1 MAIEKKKSST
11 SRRRKIEVR
20 VDKGIANIVP
30 EFLEHRRQ
38 DCKDMLDALN
48 TKNYEMV
55 CLLSHN
61 MRGSGGSYGFKRIS
75 ELGEGIENLVLDI
88 QKQTEQIEEE
98 IEELSYY
105 LEEINVVYE

>member
-1 MAIEKKKSST
+1 MTIEDKKKST
-11 SRRRKIEVR
+11 SRRKKIEVR

-38 DCKDMLDALN
+38 DCKDMLDGLKA
-48 TKNYEMV
+48 KNYEAV
-55 CLLSHN
+55 CLLGHN

-75 ELGEGIENLVLDI
+75 ELGEEIESLVIDI
-88 QKQTEQIEEE
+88 QKQSEQIEEA
-98 IEELSYY
+98 IDELSDY